1 MFRLFSL
8 LGLILMLSTPAS
20 AQQGGY
26 GGYGGYGG
34 DSGAASARITNSVV
48 ASLQRG
54 IRQCQRLDNV
64 YRYDCYR
71 QNYQSAAR
79 KLKGREAY
87 APAYKALKNVEAT
100 LTKVVSQNG
109 DRRAN
114 RIRQGTQ
121 VFTPIKPAATAR
133 AKATF
138 RAALDANQTQ
148 LLRSASNTQT
158 HLVRIAAVLD
168 SDKVL
173 LRS

>member
-1 MFRLFSL
+1 MFRLISL
-8 LGLILMLSTPAS
+8 LGLVLILSSPAL

-34 DSGAASARITNSVV
+34 DSGAASARVTNSVV
-48 ASLQRG
+48 RGLQKG
-54 IRQCQRLDNV
+54 ITQCQRLDNV

-71 QNYQSAAR
+71 QNYKAAAK
-79 KLKGREAY
+79 KLKGRQAY
-87 APAYKALKNVEAT
+87 SPAYQALKNVEAT
-100 LTKVVSQNG
+100 LTKVVNQNG

-114 RIRQGTQ
+114 RIRQGAQ

-133 AKATF
+133 AKASF
-138 RAALDANQTQ
+138 RAALDANHTQ
-148 LLRSASNTQT
+148 LLRSASTAQT
-158 HLVRIAAVLD
+158 HLARIAAVLD